1 MVKRRLLKTP
11 YIEIIVMVSMAV
23 ISYGCLG
30 ALSITS
36 QPTAPGDISGSN
48 TIIILLAFF
57 LLSLMIAMLSVI
69 AGIGGGVIFTPIM
82 LSFTNVNSIIVRAT
96 GLIVA
101 MCSGPVSTGIFI
113 RKGLCNYR
121 LCLVMTLLQGLGA
134 LVGASFAVSAARDS
148 GITGEGLIRISL
160 GIILI
165 LISIYFFIGGKKSE
179 WPIITKIDRI
189 TAMMQLDSKF
199 YEESD
204 SRVREYRVM
213 RAPLGMFL
221 IFFVGL
227 IGGFF
232 GMGGG
237 WAITPILNIG
247 MGIPLKLAAANS
259 GVILG
264 IGSCVSIW
272 PYIYAGGIIPL
283 FVLPWLSGQVIG
295 GVVGSYALAKL
306 NVSIVRILLIG
317 IMFFTSF
324 GLITKG
330 MTLVNLIGEVPDIV
344 HVVLFLI
351 ILIIV
356 IASVQIRKVRQ
367 VRINDENGK

>member
-1 MVKRRLLKTP
+1 
-11 YIEIIVMVSMAV
+11 
-23 ISYGCLG
+23 
-30 ALSITS
+30 
-36 QPTAPGDISGSN
+36 
-48 TIIILLAFF
+48 
-57 LLSLMIAMLSVI
+57 
-69 AGIGGGVIFTPIM
+69 
-82 LSFTNVNSIIVRAT
+82 
-96 GLIVA
+96 
-101 MCSGPVSTGIFI
+101 
-113 RKGLCNYR
+113 
-121 LCLVMTLLQGLGA
+121 MTLLQGLGA